1 MKQMFEVGVFGFRND
16 APLVNELV
24 PVIHSKALA
33 RVAIMN
39 TKRERGRSF
48 ALRTDRRLES
58 P

>member
-1 MKQMFEVGVFGFRND
+1 MVEMKQMFEVGVFGFRND

-39 TKRERGRSF
+39 TKRERGRACWSLF
-48 ALRTDRRLES
+48 RTS
-58 P
+58 H